1 MNRFFI
7 FSTIKQTLF
16 ICFVTMFLVACNK
29 ENQNAPEEVISKSV
43 LKSYFPYEK
52 GDKMMYR
59 NPNILNDI
67 VYEVISTDYIEKN
80 GQKTLNVSMRG
91 VPTVVYADGDYI
103 LNLSAEVTGKSLSVS
118 FYQGLDVV
126 SDLPIAIDVEDKY
139 VYELKN
145 ELDSLP
151 NKLIFPKGSVIKKDE
166 GLLIYYDFDEVKW
179 NFLKRL

>member
-1 MNRFFI
+1 MIVIKRDGTKVPFDKTKIMNAI
-7 FSTIKQTLF
+7 IKAF
-16 ICFVTMFLVACNK
+16 KAVDGEVSEYARIKA
-29 ENQNAPEEVISKSV
+29 ENIAN
-43 LKSYFPYEK
+43 
-52 GDKMMYR
+52 
-59 NPNILNDI
+59 
-67 VYEVISTDYIEKN
+67 YIEEN

-126 SDLPIAIDVEDKY
+126 SDLPIAIDVEDRY